1 MNQAQERLARL
12 LQILALG
19 GHVREDVLR
28 EAERA
33 ASPTHNKHN

>member
-19 GHVREDVLR
+19 GQVREEVLR

-33 ASPTHNKHN
+33 VAEAQN